1 MGAWGTGNFENDQ
14 AADFVAEL
22 VAAKDTDPIK
32 TAVEQIL
39 FATEESLD
47 ADLASR
53 GLAAAEVVAALR
65 RHPGDVPDE
74 VSEWVSGRI
83 AASVELRMMAHSV
96 VIKVLNDSELREL
109 WEETD
114 DFDRWREVVRNLL
127 KRLSLVKPGAIK
139 AVAKAL
145 PRTGKLT
152 SYLCCLCGEGI
163 RSNDLTALS
172 IKRKWRS
179 EEEVYA
185 HGSCLDDV
193 LILVP
198 RGNK

>member
-32 TAVEQIL
+32 TAIEQIL

-65 RHPGDVPDE
+65 RNPGDVPDE
-74 VSEWVSGRI
+74 VSEWVSGRR

-114 DFDRWREVVRNLL
+114 DFDRWRGRSRSVEAPQFGQAWCDQGASQGAPADREAYLVSV
-127 KRLSLVKPGAIK
+127 LSM
-139 AVAKAL
+139 
-145 PRTGKLT
+145 
-152 SYLCCLCGEGI
+152 
-163 RSNDLTALS
+163 
-172 IKRKWRS
+172 WRGYS
-179 EEEVYA
+179 VQ
-185 HGSCLDDV
+185 
-193 LILVP
+193 
-198 RGNK
+198 